1 MQKNYFGKQEKTAEE
16 KKKKVEDGGNALTIP
31 LPSLVSSVSTV
42 YNFFLGVSAFAGL
55 FFTALMITFLFA
67 GAQNLF
73 TPQGDRK
80 IGFPRLM
87 TIMVYAAFP
96 PLIIAGLFTA
106 LSLPFLSF
114 QTVFFVTFFIYQML
128 AFSAVNRSVNP
139 PPEDEDFF

>member
-1 MQKNYFGKQEKTAEE
+1 
-16 KKKKVEDGGNALTIP
+16 
-31 LPSLVSSVSTV
+31 
-42 YNFFLGVSAFAGL
+42 
-55 FFTALMITFLFA
+55 
-67 GAQNLF
+67 
-73 TPQGDRK
+73 
-80 IGFPRLM
+80 M